1 MIYNS
6 RAYITVDEQLTS
18 FRCRCPF
25 RQYMLK
31 KPAKY
36 GIKVWTLC
44 EAKTSYAW
52 NMQIYTG
59 NEHQVYVRKIKVC
72 VCCYTLQPG
81 SKGTQCSFSRRSSP
95 YLRANVHLLKFV
107 LIEECTAVSYIPK
120 MHRIVLLFSTMHKV
134 HKDASLSTGK
144 GDNI

>member
-59 NEHQVYVRKIKVC
+59 NEHQ
-72 VCCYTLQPG
+72 
-81 SKGTQCSFSRRSSP
+81 
-95 YLRANVHLLKFV
+95 RANVHLLKFV

>member
-59 NEHQVYVRKIKVC
+59 KRASAGLKGNSIT
-72 VCCYTLQPG
+72 CYNFFISQELAMQ
-81 SKGTQCSFSRRSSP
+81 
-95 YLRANVHLLKFV
+95 LLKKK
-107 LIEECTAVSYIPK
+107 LTILGTLKKPA
-120 MHRIVLLFSTMHKV
+120 
-134 HKDASLSTGK
+134 
-144 GDNI
+144 